1 MRTLTEKEKKSLNAA
16 SLQVLNEGLFGFK
29 APSKIENPESNP
41 LIGLYNKFVGPR
53 TSAAREEQQA
63 RDQAETESQRVSGV
77 KQMQH
82 DTAIKNLSD
91 KVFNPSHPEYH
102 LGNSAVVRGHLQN
115 AASDPDNAEMHHAQ
129 ALAAAGLPNP
139 LHEARGAGAGNVI
152 INAAALKSL
161 IGQKEGQ
168 KETPKGIIG
177 SMGSAI
183 KQKSLETLTKPLMVP
198 TLGVISSI
206 SNAQLRRANMA
217 NFLKGIGAVE

>member
-16 SLQVLNEGLFGFK
+16 SSQVLNEGLFGFK
-29 APSKIENPESNP
+29 APSNIKNPESNP

-63 RDQAETESQRVSGV
+63 KDQAEAESQRVSGV
-77 KQMQH
+77 KQVQH

-115 AASDPDNAEMHHAQ
+115 ALSDPDNAEMHHAQ

-161 IGQKEGQ
+161 IGQKEE

-183 KQKSLETLTKPLMVP
+183 KKTSLETLTKPLMVP
-198 TLGVISSI
+198 TLGAISSI